1 MKSIAEI
8 HEIFLNTTGIC
19 RDTRNIIKDSLFI
32 ALKGE
37 NFNGNNFAEQALN
50 DGCKYAL
57 IDEKEFAIDD
67 RFILVDDVLKS
78 LQNLANFHRK
88 QFDIPV
94 IGITGSNGKTTTKEL
109 MAATLE
115 PKYNILYTIGN
126 LNNHIGVPLTLLRI
140 TSEHE
145 IAIIEMGANKP
156 GDIKELVE
164 IAEPNYGLITNIGK
178 AHIQGFGNVE
188 GVIQTKKELY
198 DFLGKKDGKLFLN
211 TEDDILV
218 NIAPKN
224 CLCIT
229 YGEEKGYVK
238 GELQELTPMVRFSWN
253 TEDYLSPI
261 LNTQLIGKYNFLNFL
276 AAITVAYY
284 FEVDNKLI
292 NTAIE
297 NYTPTNN
304 RSQVEKTEKNTV
316 IVDCYNA
323 NPTSMI
329 SALESFVAIQQPN
342 KIAILGD
349 MLELGEISKDEHLK
363 IVNWLNDHHIH
374 AYLVGDE
381 FLNVNDGITAFKNVD
396 ELNNHLKNTP
406 IKDSLVLL
414 KGSRGIKLENCLE
427 LL

>member
-211 TEDDILV
+211 AEDDILV